1 MTRRNSNA
9 GRISDRD
16 RNSDR
21 DDNSSSTSLRK
32 NQTIANEIDNSSL
45 RKTLPLIFSMRQKSM
60 NGDQPPLSTT
70 PPSVVRDESYSPV
83 RSVGKDSDRRSS
95 EPNHCNLDSERETGT
110 SSNME
115 SIRDKRLRVGLSE
128 LQKDF
133 YVKQSSTV
141 HSDEKDEIKAAFL
154 KGTFDLTE
162 RLMHEKRN
170 VPTSTSTSRRPSLNR
185 RSSAT
190 IKEGLFDDL
199 DRSSSSEISSC
210 FLGYLTIP
218 VNSNHPANAPLNTID
233 RLSATPPIRRDSSST
248 LSRYNAMK
256 ASLEHSASSS
266 SSSSVST
273 SVSYKLPFSSDSLAI
288 SRRPL
293 NTGPYSVSSSVSSSR
308 TVSPEKNCFSV
319 LSPDKNCFSLVTA
332 QSQPILLQ
340 PLREKER

>member
-16 RNSDR
+16 RNSVG
-21 DDNSSSTSLRK
+21 DDNSSSTSVRK
-32 NQTIANEIDNSSL
+32 NQIIANEIDNSSL
-45 RKTLPLIFSMRQKSM
+45 GKTLPRIFSMRQNSI

-95 EPNHCNLDSERETGT
+95 EPNHCNLGSERETGT

-115 SIRDKRLRVGLSE
+115 SIRDRRIRAGLSE

-133 YVKQSSTV
+133 YTKQSSTV

-218 VNSNHPANAPLNTID
+218 VKSNHPANAPPNTTD
-233 RLSATPPIRRDSSST
+233 RLSPTPPIRRDSSTT

-256 ASLEHSASSS
+256 ASLVHSASSS

-273 SVSYKLPFSSDSLAI
+273 SVSYKLPFSSDSLAS